1 MARRFSKLIGK
12 AAASPNWSDIWYS
25 ILSIVLALAVGAVL
39 IRLSGYSVLNAY
51 ANLWFGA
58 FGSSYNLAQTLL
70 KSMPLLFTGL
80 AVAIGLRSGM
90 LNIGTEGQLYW
101 GAFAS
106 AVVAISLPHLSGI
119 WLIPLSLLAGA
130 VAGGLWAG
138 IAGYLRA
145 KPEPTK

>member
-12 AAASPNWSDIWYS
+12 AAASPKWSDIWYS

-39 IRLSGYSVLNAY
+39 IRLSRCSVLNAY

-80 AVAIGLRSGM
+80 AAAIGLRSGM

-101 GAFAS
+101 GPLPPRLLPSVYPISAAS
-106 AVVAISLPHLSGI
+106 G
-119 WLIPLSLLAGA
+119 
-130 VAGGLWAG
+130 
-138 IAGYLRA
+138 
-145 KPEPTK
+145 